1 METVEKKI
9 EMAAKRSKEDKMAK
23 QIKVLRNDWRD
34 ALLADKDN
42 KEVITKENRYH
53 WYVEGIKDALGF
65 SKICELVTKSR
76 EV

>member
-1 METVEKKI
+1 MTKAMIIIQKNRETKI
-9 EMAAKRSKEDKMAK
+9 AK

-53 WYVEGIKDALGF
+53 WYVEGAKDALGF
-65 SKICELVTKSR
+65 KKICELVTKSR